1 LVKIVGIV
9 IGLVSIIF
17 TCVCTSHKSG
27 NEKQSY
33 KSRLINGE
41 YEIKMKVMKGGYQS
55 GRLNSGKVLNETL
68 KRHE

>member
-17 TCVCTSHKSG
+17 ACVCTSHKSG

-41 YEIKMKVMKGGYQS
+41 HEIKMEVIERWVSIGPVEQWESFK
-55 GRLNSGKVLNETL
+55 
-68 KRHE
+68 